1 MLARSC
7 RLRATPLVA
16 TLQMLWHPNALT
28 EGSGRTQAA
37 DDVWGVELVDQSLA
51 TAWYPADWDSV
62 TDDELVFL
70 LPSLCNR
77 PPARHED
84 GPALRGPIDYLT
96 RTLAAR
102 AQAAANLIARRSG
115 RTDPAAAGEIADR
128 LVASGLLTSI
138 EPPIRSRSTDG
149 QEPACRSQA
158 VLPDWL
164 INELVALAY
173 ADRMLNDALGKTQ
186 TQSAARAPMV
196 DWPLSLSD
204 VITASISARLNGAYV
219 YPQHGYAHE
228 LLALAA
234 FLGHLVQGRTA
245 YLPPS
250 IAGTL
255 VDVLS
260 AKPSADD
267 QTVAVLRTY
276 IEWAVGAHRLMLWAR
291 IINATGVPRRIA
303 PRAGRLPRAMR
314 AAWNARLLQRLDA
327 QTVWHA
333 GTHLKSE

>member
-1 MLARSC
+1 
-7 RLRATPLVA
+7 
-16 TLQMLWHPNALT
+16 MLWHANALT
-28 EGSGRTQAA
+28 EGSSRTQAA

-70 LPSLCNR
+70 LPSLCNWQDR
-77 PPARHED
+77 HAEPAR
-84 GPALRGPIDYLT
+84 RGPIDYLT

-102 AQAAANLIARRSG
+102 AHAAASLIARRSG
-115 RTDPAAAGEIADR
+115 RTDPDAAGEIADR

-149 QEPACRSQA
+149 QEPASRSQA
-158 VLPDWL
+158 VMPDWL

-219 YPQHGYAHE
+219 YPEHGYAHE

-234 FLGHLVQGRTA
+234 LLGHLVQGRTA

-255 VDVLS
+255 LDVLS

-276 IEWAVGAHRLMLWAR
+276 IEWAVGANRLMLWAR

-333 GTHLKSE
+333 GNR

>member
-1 MLARSC
+1 
-7 RLRATPLVA
+7 
-16 TLQMLWHPNALT
+16 MLWHANALT
-28 EGSGRTQAA
+28 EGSSRTQAA

-62 TDDELVFL
+62 ADDELIFL
-70 LPSLCNR
+70 LPSLCNWQGR
-77 PPARHED
+77 HAEPAR
-84 GPALRGPIDYLT
+84 RGPLDYLT

-102 AQAAANLIARRSG
+102 AHAAASLIARWSG
-115 RTDPAAAGEIADR
+115 RTDPDAAGEIADR

-138 EPPIRSRSTDG
+138 EPPMRSRSTDG
-149 QEPACRSQA
+149 QEPASRSRA

-186 TQSAARAPMV
+186 TQSPARAPMV
-196 DWPLSLSD
+196 DWPLTLAD
-204 VITASISARLNGAYV
+204 VVVASISARLNGAYV
-219 YPQHGYAHE
+219 YPEHGYAHE

-234 FLGHLVQGRTA
+234 LLGHLVQGRTT

-255 VDVLS
+255 LDVLS
-260 AKPSADD
+260 AKPSAND

-276 IEWAVGAHRLMLWAR
+276 IEWAVGANRLMLWAR
-291 IINATGVPRRIA
+291 IIDATGVPRRIT
-303 PRAGRLPRAMR
+303 PRAAHLPRPMR

-327 QTVWHA
+327 QT
-333 GTHLKSE
+333 L

>member
-1 MLARSC
+1 
-7 RLRATPLVA
+7 
-16 TLQMLWHPNALT
+16 MLWHANALT
-28 EGSGRTQAA
+28 EGSSRTQAA

-70 LPSLCNR
+70 LPSLCNWQDR
-77 PPARHED
+77 HAEPAR
-84 GPALRGPIDYLT
+84 RGPIDYLT

-102 AQAAANLIARRSG
+102 AHAAASLIARRSG

-138 EPPIRSRSTDG
+138 EPNPQPLNRWPGART
-149 QEPACRSQA
+149 AA
-158 VLPDWL
+158 VRRVMPDWL

-173 ADRMLNDALGKTQ
+173 TDRMLSDALGKTQ

-204 VITASISARLNGAYV
+204 VIIASISARLNGAYV
-219 YPQHGYAHE
+219 YPEHGYAHE

-234 FLGHLVQGRTA
+234 LLGHLVQGRTA

-255 VDVLS
+255 LDVLS

-276 IEWAVGAHRLMLWAR
+276 IEWAVGANRLMLWAR

-327 QTVWHA
+327 QTLWHA
-333 GTHLKSE
+333 GTSIADLKLE

>member
-1 MLARSC
+1 
-7 RLRATPLVA
+7 
-16 TLQMLWHPNALT
+16 MLWHANLLT
-28 EGSGRTQAA
+28 EDSGRTQAA

-51 TAWYPADWDSV
+51 TAWYPADWDSA

-70 LPSLCNR
+70 LPSLCNWQDR
-77 PPARHED
+77 HAEPAQ
-84 GPALRGPIDYLT
+84 RGPINYLT
-96 RTLAAR
+96 RTLTSRADAVAR
-102 AQAAANLIARRSG
+102 LIARRSG
-115 RTDPAAAGEIADR
+115 RTDAAAAGEISDR

-138 EPPIRSRSTDG
+138 ELPMRGRSTDG
-149 QEPACRSQA
+149 QEPASRSQ
-158 VLPDWL
+158 VGLPDWL

-173 ADRMLNDALGKTQ
+173 SDRMLNDALGKAQ

-196 DWPLSLSD
+196 DWPLGLSD

-219 YPQHGYAHE
+219 YPEHGYAHE

-234 FLGHLVQGRTA
+234 LLGHLVQGRTA

-255 VDVLS
+255 LDVLG
-260 AKPSADD
+260 ARPSADD

-276 IEWAVGAHRLMLWAR
+276 IEWAIGANRLIVWAR
-291 IINATGVPRRIA
+291 IVDATGVPRRIV
-303 PRAGRLPRAMR
+303 PRAARLPGPMQ

-327 QTVWHA
+327 QTLWP
-333 GTHLKSE
+333 LERI